1 MVIVSDS
8 HSVDHE
14 PIASMLVRTII
25 GAFTILT
32 AFSIRD
38 SVVQGIQHVA
48 PNNSTKKF
56 IFTVTITMFFL
67 FITVLMAYM
76 WQDKID

>member
-1 MVIVSDS
+1 MVLASDARPLDYQPLS
-8 HSVDHE
+8 SLL
-14 PIASMLVRTII
+14 IKTII

-38 SVVQGIQHVA
+38 SVVQGIAAVTPGDA
-48 PNNSTKKF
+48 TKKL
-56 IFTVTITMFFL
+56 IFTVMVTMLFL
-67 FITVLMAYM
+67 FLTVLMAYF